1 MFWYW
6 SLETYNEK
14 DDDKFIEFIRTHILQ
29 FNIFIIDFFNIN
41 NRYTQLVIKY
51 TINTFNN

>member
-41 NRYTQLVIKY
+41 NHYTQLVIKY
-51 TINTFNN
+51 TIDTFNN